1 MKFVEVL
8 LLERKSFAVR
18 VASNAAK
25 LPRRFIGGWHK
36 VSLKT

>member
-25 LPRRFIGGWHK
+25 FTQEI
-36 VSLKT
+36 